1 MRKSFFLRGLIL
13 VCVVLLLPI
22 AANPRLSYAS
32 SGNAAPS
39 VGIYEITWY
48 SVDGGG
54 AMDLTGGTYTLNG
67 TIGQPDAGTQSMV
80 TYEMSGGFWT
90 DCVDGLIKQ
99 FLPLI
104 TR

>member
-1 MRKSFFLRGLIL
+1 MRKSIFLRGLIL
-13 VCVVLLLPI
+13 VCVALLFLI
-22 AANPRLSYAS
+22 AFNPRLSYAS
-32 SGNAAPS
+32 PSNAAPS

-54 AMDLTGGTYTLNG
+54 AMNLTGGAYTLSG
-67 TIGQPDAGTQSMV
+67 TIGQPDAGIQSMV
-80 TYEMSGGFWT
+80 TYTLNGGFWN
-90 DCVDGLIKQ
+90 DGVGGLVKL